1 MIDTIKSNIK
11 SLLGE
16 RVSLQINIGRN
27 KEDFC
32 EGIIMEMY
40 PYIFTV
46 KVGDLVKSF
55 SYNDVLTRDVI
66 IRKI

>member
-1 MIDTIKSNIK
+1 MINKIKSSIK
-11 SLLGE
+11 SLIGE
-16 RVSLQINIGRN
+16 RVSLQINMGRN

-32 EGIIMEMY
+32 EGVVSEVY
-40 PYIFTV
+40 PFVFTV

-55 SYNDVLTRDVI
+55 SYNDVLTKDVI